1 MWEGSKKVDDVVP
14 LRESVLERERKSDV
28 KWPNPGETPA
38 DHERGLLMSR
48 TAVFDSLQQDL
59 KYGIRTM
66 RKNPAFSV
74 AVVIT
79 IALGIGANTAMFSV
93 IRAVLLKPLEYREP
107 DRVLFM
113 TEGATPMRAEEITS
127 ASRSYSAIG
136 EFAGGF
142 ENLALSGA
150 GEPEVLKGARVSANF
165 LDILGVAP
173 LQGRSFLAE
182 DDKPGA
188 APVAMISAGL
198 WRRRFGRDTAILGK
212 TATLGG
218 VPTIIIGVLPPGFQ
232 FPLTGTEVWL
242 TRPQDWSVI
251 SPPGRP
257 ISPTLAVF
265 GRLKPHVE
273 MQQANAELQVLNQQ
287 YTAAHPEMLDAKK
300 ESPDVVR
307 SLKEE
312 LISDIRPKLW
322 MLFGAVGFVL
332 LIVCANIASLLLARA
347 TGRAREFAVRAA
359 IGAGRARIIGQLM
372 AESALLALLGGVIG
386 VGLAAGGVSVIRR
399 MTFVDMPRA
408 GEIRIDA
415 MVLGFGIALALL
427 AGIAFGLAPA
437 LIASRPDLAV
447 VLRGSG
453 EGTMAARTR
462 LFAGLGSRGLLV
474 VGQVAMSIIL
484 LIGATLLIESLARIY
499 RVDPGF
505 QPSGLLTMKVALSP
519 TRYDN
524 DQKKAALYD
533 QVAQRIGSL
542 PGVQG
547 AAFTLTLPMADQWL
561 GTTVEVTGRP
571 EVRLNERPTALF
583 QNSTPGYFRTL
594 EIGLKRGREFTAHD
608 KAGAVPVVII
618 NESLARVLWPQYPKS
633 QDPIGQHLLIG
644 NDLQPK
650 EIVGIAT
657 DVHQTGK
664 DSDPMAALYLPCAQK
679 PPASAML
686 VVRTNG
692 DPLTFGNA
700 VRSQV
705 LAIDPDQPV
714 SEIATMDALV
724 DASEG
729 QLRLMMRLL
738 GTFAGA
744 ATLLA
749 VIGFYGVISYSV
761 VQRTKEIGIRRALG
775 APRNNILSLVARQVL
790 ILALAGVVLGVG
802 GAFALTRLLQDLLF
816 QVSATDPA
824 TFVGI
829 SILFVLVALAASYIP
844 ARRAAGV
851 DPLVALRIG

>member
-1 MWEGSKKVDDVVP
+1 MNGAP
-14 LRESVLERERKSDV
+14 RRTIFFERI
-28 KWPNPGETPA
+28 
-38 DHERGLLMSR
+38 
-48 TAVFDSLQQDL
+48 FQDL
-59 KYGIRTM
+59 KFSFRAMG
-66 RKNPAFSV
+66 KNPGFSA
-74 AVVIT
+74 AVVLT

-93 IRAVLLKPLEYREP
+93 IRAVLLKPLEYPEP
-107 DRVLFM
+107 DRVVLV
-113 TEGATPMRAEEITS
+113 TDGATPIRAEEITS

-136 EFAGGF
+136 EFAGGV
-142 ENLALSGA
+142 ENLTLSGA

-165 LDILGVAP
+165 LNILGVAP
-173 LQGRSFLAE
+173 LQGRSFLADE
-182 DDKPGA
+182 DQPGA
-188 APVAMISAGL
+188 APVALISAEL
-198 WRRRFGRDTAILGK
+198 WQRRFGQDTAILGE

-218 VPTIIIGVLPPGFQ
+218 MPTTIIGVLPPGFQ
-232 FPLTGTEVWL
+232 FPLSGTEVWL

-251 SPPGRP
+251 PPPGRR

-265 GRLKPHVE
+265 GRLKPHVD
-273 MQQANAELQVLNQQ
+273 MQQANAELAVLNSH
-287 YTAAHPEMLDAKK
+287 YATAHPDMLDAKHDAP
-300 ESPDVVR
+300 EVVR

-372 AESALLALLGGVIG
+372 AESVLLALLGGVIG
-386 VGLAAGGVSVIRR
+386 VGLAAGSASVIRR
-399 MTFVDMPRA
+399 MTSVDMPRA

-415 MVLGFGIALALL
+415 MVLGFGAALALL

-437 LIASRPDLAV
+437 LVASRPDLAV

-453 EGTMAARTR
+453 EGTTPARTR

-474 VGQVAMSIIL
+474 VGQVALSIIL

-505 QPSGLLTMKVALSP
+505 QPSGLLTMKVAPSP
-519 TRYDN
+519 ARYDN

-533 QVAQRIGSL
+533 QVAQRIASL

-571 EVRLNERPTALF
+571 EARLNERPTALF

-594 EIGLKRGREFTAHD
+594 EIGLKRGRDFTAHD
-608 KAGAVPVVII
+608 SAGAVPVVII
-618 NESLARVLWPQYPKS
+618 NESLARVLWPQYPNS
-633 QDPIGQHLLIG
+633 QDPIGQQILIG
-644 NDLQPK
+644 NDLQAK

-686 VVRTNG
+686 IVRTDG
-692 DPLTFGNA
+692 DPLSFANA

-705 LAIDPDQPV
+705 LATDPNQPV
-714 SEIATMDALV
+714 SDISTMEDVV

-738 GTFAGA
+738 GTFAAA

-749 VIGFYGVISYSV
+749 MIGLYGVISYSV

-775 APRNNILSLVARQVL
+775 AQRSNILSLVARQV
-790 ILALAGVVLGVG
+790 IVLALAGVVIGLGG
-802 GAFALTRLLQDLLF
+802 SFALTRLMQDLLF

-824 TFVGI
+824 TFIGI
-829 SILFVLVALAASYIP
+829 AIMFVLVALAASYVP
-844 ARRAAGV
+844 ARRAAGIE
-851 DPLVALRIG
+851 PLAAFRIG